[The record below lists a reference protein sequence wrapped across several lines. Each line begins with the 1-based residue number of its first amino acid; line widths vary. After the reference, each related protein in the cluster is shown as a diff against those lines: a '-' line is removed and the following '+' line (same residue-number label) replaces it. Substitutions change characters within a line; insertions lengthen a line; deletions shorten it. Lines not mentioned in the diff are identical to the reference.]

1 MGFSK
6 PPSWRTDHARAPWTS
21 QAKTND
27 LNKRKEIKWDATCWA
42 LGRHVPAARGRGA
55 GSGGPRRRHEQGE
68 DATAVLRAAGING
81 GRRRPRLSRKA
92 TRRDP
97 PAQYVYI
104 CVRRRQR
111 RRQLGCLPDGCGTAC
126 PQGSGMQWTSPLLL
140 IFHASGC
147 VAMRWLEVGAVGRS
161 GEGGGGAGLNE
172 HVREMMDRRRL
183 ADG

>member
-1 MGFSK
+1 MVAGVGHAFPEK
-6 PPSWRTDHARAPWTS
+6 PR
-21 QAKTND
+21 
-27 LNKRKEIKWDATCWA
+27 DATLQRSTYTYAC
-42 LGRHVPAARGRGA
+42 GG
-55 GSGGPRRRHEQGE
+55 GSGDVNWVACPMG
-68 DATAVLRAAGING
+68 T
-81 GRRRPRLSRKA
+81 
-92 TRRDP
+92 
-97 PAQYVYI
+97 
-104 CVRRRQR
+104 
-111 RRQLGCLPDGCGTAC
+111 CGTAC

>member
-68 DATAVLRAAGING
+68 DATAVLRAAGIRASFINTAR
-81 GRRRPRLSRKA
+81 GRLQARGEARTRLRLNAAAALSANRRKPQRVCARLSRPQRA
-92 TRRDP
+92 FAEP
-97 PAQYVYI
+97 PARNLSPTP
-104 CVRRRQR
+104 RRIQPPLR
-111 RRQLGCLPDGCGTAC
+111 R
-126 PQGSGMQWTSPLLL
+126 S
-140 IFHASGC
+140 
-147 VAMRWLEVGAVGRS
+147 
-161 GEGGGGAGLNE
+161 
-172 HVREMMDRRRL
+172 
-183 ADG
+183 